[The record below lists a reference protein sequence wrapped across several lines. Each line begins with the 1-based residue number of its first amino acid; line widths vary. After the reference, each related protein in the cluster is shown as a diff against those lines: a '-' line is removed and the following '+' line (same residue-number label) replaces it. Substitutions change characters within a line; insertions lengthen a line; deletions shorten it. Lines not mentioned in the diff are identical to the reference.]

1 MNLLFLLHFVSFL
14 LSPWLSLPL
23 AHFYVLLCQLSIS
36 VLLLTPRCVCRQAEL
51 WHAGLHSQSPS
62 IPQPPVLFSLL
73 CKNHS
78 PQLYQTLGCITQT
91 HSNSC
96 HSFLEM
102 SKAGI
107 VPVRSHQQTD
117 KENRPALSTRVNI
130 DSGCCWRAPFLT
142 SRSPVEATRV
152 CLSVQRRDLF
162 CNIHPG
168 APLSQHVSPVPR
180 SVQFPLLSWRRQVCF
195 ASLILLFWHPGKSST
210 KASCATRLPEARG
223 N

>member
-1 MNLLFLLHFVSFL
+1 MTEPSSSKMNLLFLLRFVSFL
-14 LSPWLSLPL
+14 LSPWLSLLL

-91 HSNSC
+91 RSNSC
-96 HSFLEM
+96 HSFLKM

-107 VPVRSHQQTD
+107 VPVRGHQQTD

-130 DSGCCWRAPFLT
+130 DSGCCWRAPFLLPAVLWKPQEFVYQCKGEIFFAT
-142 SRSPVEATRV
+142 SILMLLYPSTSPLCPALCNSHCFPGGNRSALHR
-152 CLSVQRRDLF
+152 
-162 CNIHPG
+162 
-168 APLSQHVSPVPR
+168 
-180 SVQFPLLSWRRQVCF
+180 
-195 ASLILLFWHPGKSST
+195 
-210 KASCATRLPEARG
+210 
-223 N
+223 